1 MSKDFQKWH
10 TKKEKLNETEVR
22 VFFHEREIWYCSLG
36 ANIGFE
42 QDGKGED
49 FLRPVLVLKKFNDK
63 IFWGIPLSKSIK
75 PIPKK
80 SDKFYFVF
88 SFVPGVKSL
97 AILSQLRLI
106 DASRLAR
113 HIGEMEKEE
122 YQDLTKKLKALL
134 P

>member
-1 MSKDFQKWH
+1 M
-10 TKKEKLNETEVR
+10 
-22 VFFHEREIWYCSLG
+22 FFHEREIWYCSLG